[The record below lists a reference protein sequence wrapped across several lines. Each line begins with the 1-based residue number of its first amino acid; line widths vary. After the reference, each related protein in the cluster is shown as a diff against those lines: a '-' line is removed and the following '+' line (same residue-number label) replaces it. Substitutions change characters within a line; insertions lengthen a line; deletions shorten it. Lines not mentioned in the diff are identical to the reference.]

1 MLLIALIP
9 FQTIYAC
16 CEFGVFWHIFLAQ
29 KLRSRN
35 FFDKLHVCLQGQLF
49 LPQDLT
55 LKGILYW
62 MLSIGWP
69 LGPPGV
75 YFVFCSVLFW
85 FLDFAC
91 LYFELCFLYRLVS
104 IGWPPAGARVT
115 SCDPLQLP
123 GVDRSTVTVDH
134 DATNA
139 ALLGPRSV
147 RYLITCYLFFLVIWP
162 SIIAMLNTF
171 FSCSQSV
178 QYFNTFVT
186 WLSISALLATCYL
199 CLNLAL
205 HLTKW
210 NLEPL
215 SQSDWQTTAVFCD
228 CDAILQSGAHLV
240 IYLIKCNF
248 IDNLPPSDA
257 M

>member
-1 MLLIALIP
+1 MRVANLAS
-9 FQTIYAC
+9 
-16 CEFGVFWHIFLAQ
+16 FGIFFWLKNWGRGI
-29 KLRSRN
+29 

-49 LPQDLT
+49 LPQDFT
-55 LKGILYW
+55 FKGILYW
-62 MLSIGWP
+62 MLSIGWT
-69 LGPPGV
+69 LGPPGAAI

-162 SIIAMLNTF
+162 SIISFLALNQRNTLVLL
-171 FSCSQSV
+171 SLGSQSV
-178 QYFNTFVT
+178 HCLPLVT
-186 WLSISALLATCYL
+186 C
-199 CLNLAL
+199 
-205 HLTKW
+205 
-210 NLEPL
+210 
-215 SQSDWQTTAVFCD
+215 V
-228 CDAILQSGAHLV
+228 
-240 IYLIKCNF
+240 
-248 IDNLPPSDA
+248 
-257 M
+257 